1 MAVSTLTHGVSI
13 NETANGRAQVSI
25 EIESSVEGGDK
36 QAVLASAYAQLSQAI
51 AEHKQ
56 TIVGANPDKNTSSNP
71 EPHPETATEAPGSG
85 AWWSQ

>member
-1 MAVSTLTHGVSI
+1 MAASTLTHGVSI
-13 NETANGRAQVSI
+13 NETANGRTEVSI
-25 EIESSVEGGDK
+25 EIESSVEGGDA

-56 TIVGANPDKNTSSNP
+56 TLADANPDKDAGPNP
-71 EPHPETATEAPGSG
+71 EPQSETAADAPGSG

>member
-1 MAVSTLTHGVSI
+1 MAASTLTHGVSI
-13 NETANGRAQVSI
+13 NETANGRTEVSI
-25 EIESSVEGGDK
+25 EIESSAEDGD

-56 TIVGANPDKNTSSNP
+56 TLPDANPDKDAGPNP
-71 EPHPETATEAPGSG
+71 EPHPETAAEAPGSG